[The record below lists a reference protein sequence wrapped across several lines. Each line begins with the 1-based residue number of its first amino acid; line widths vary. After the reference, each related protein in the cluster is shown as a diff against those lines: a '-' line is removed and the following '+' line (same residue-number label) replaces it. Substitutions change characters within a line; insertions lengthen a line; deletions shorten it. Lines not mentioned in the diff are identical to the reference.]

1 MLQQN
6 TVTETELLQIRT
18 WLFNNDLTKVVSVF
32 IHTFFHSFLS
42 VFGCAGNKGGNE
54 LQPRRTGWGNVLA
67 GLAGFSQV
75 VFFSYL
81 KGV

>member
-6 TVTETELLQIRT
+6 TVTELLQMRT

-42 VFGCAGNKGGNE
+42 VFGCAGNKEGTE
-54 LQPRRTGWGNVLA
+54 LKARRA
-67 GLAGFSQV
+67 G
-75 VFFSYL
+75 
-81 KGV
+81 